1 MKPLSVLIV
10 DDEPDLRWVL
20 KGLFTDC
27 EFTVTEC
34 ADAAAALRALPAA
47 LPDVIVSD
55 MRMPGMTGLELLR
68 AVRASNPDVP
78 VVLLSAVEDIAT
90 AVSAVK
96 EGAFDWQQKPFD
108 PERLLL
114 TVRRAAEQHALRREV
129 AELRSGRT
137 PAVDFGC
144 GAVAQKLRADIAL
157 IAPQRSIAVLIAGE
171 SGTGKEIVARAIHR
185 ASPGADGPF
194 VAVDCGALPEPLLE
208 SQLFGHVKGAFTG
221 ADRDRAGLF
230 AMANGGTLFLD
241 ELGNLAPGLQQKLL
255 RAIQE
260 RSVRP
265 VGGSDVLPFD
275 ARILCATNV
284 DLHKEVDAGRF
295 RIDLYHRIAEFTL
308 TLPPLRERRDDLEY
322 FAQRFLLEAND
333 ELGRQIRGFTT
344 AAVQLLQRQPW
355 PGNLRELRNVVRR
368 ATLRCGGSELDVADF
383 DFVPA
388 IANAAGGTAP
398 LPGGDDLPLAERMRL
413 ASDNLEARILAETLD
428 ACDGNKAAAARALH
442 IDYTTMHR
450 KLKRYGL
457 GS

>member
-1 MKPLSVLIV
+1 MKPFSVLIV

-27 EFTVTEC
+27 DCTVTEC
-34 ADAAAALRALPAA
+34 ADAAAALRALPQA

-55 MRMPGMTGLELLR
+55 MRMPGMSGLELLR
-68 AVRASNPDVP
+68 AVRASNPDLP

-129 AELRSGRT
+129 AELRSGRA

-144 GAVAQKLRADIAL
+144 GAVAQTLRADIAL

-265 VGGSDVLPFD
+265 VGSGDVLPFD

-284 DLHKEVDAGRF
+284 DLHKEVEAGRF

-333 ELGRQIRGFTT
+333 ELGRQIQGFTA
-344 AAVQLLQRQPW
+344 AAVQLLQQQPW

-388 IANAAGGTAP
+388 VASAPGGLPP
-398 LPGGDDLPLAERMRL
+398 LPGGADLPLAERMRL
-413 ASDNLEARILAETLD
+413 CSDNLEARILTETLD
-428 ACDGNKAAAARALH
+428 ACNGNKAAAARALH